1 MDKYKDF
8 FKNKRILITGGTG
21 SLGNAITPELL
32 KCDIQG
38 LIIFSRDE
46 LKQYNMKQKFKSN
59 KHSRKLHFF
68 IGDIRDKDRLN
79 LALVNVDIVIHAA
92 ALKRVDSIEYNPME
106 AIKTNIIGTQNLIES
121 SILNKVKL
129 FMSISTDKAV
139 NPFNLYGGTK
149 FCLEKLTISSNNFS
163 GNTTKF
169 SVSRYGNVLGSRG
182 SVVEIFD
189 NLRKNNKTITI
200 TDSDMTRF
208 TIDMPDAVEF
218 ILDNIVNMVGG
229 EIFVPK
235 LPSYNIKTLAKYF
248 TNDEPKIIGL
258 RPGEKLHEEMIGK
271 YESFFTKVLNNK
283 YVILG
288 DNMIYR
294 ENLSIYDEYDYYEK
308 MKSYNSF
315 ENEYISQA
323 DLFKKID
330 LLLNK

>member
-1 MDKYKDF
+1 
-8 FKNKRILITGGTG
+8 
-21 SLGNAITPELL
+21 
-32 KCDIQG
+32 
-38 LIIFSRDE
+38 
-46 LKQYNMKQKFKSN
+46 MKQKFKNNEQSN
-59 KHSRKLHFF
+59 KLHFF
-68 IGDIRDKDRLN
+68 IGDIRDRERLN

-92 ALKRVDSIEYNPME
+92 ALKRVDSIEYNPIE

-121 SILNKVKL
+121 SILNKVKY

-149 FCLEKLTISSNNFS
+149 FCLEKITISSNNFS

-182 SVVEIFD
+182 SVIEIFD
-189 NLRKNNKTITI
+189 KLKKDNKTITI
-200 TDSDMTRF
+200 TDGNMTRF
-208 TIDMPDAVEF
+208 TIDMSDAVKF
-218 ILDNIVNMVGG
+218 ILDNIVTMVGG

-235 LPSYNIKTLAKYF
+235 LPSYNINTLAKYF
-248 TNDEPKIIGL
+248 TNEEPKIIGL

-271 YESFFTKVLNNK
+271 YESFFTKILDDK

-288 DNMIYR
+288 DNMLYK
-294 ENLSIYDEYDYYEK
+294 ENLSVYDKYDDYEK

-330 LLLNK
+330 FLLKK

>member
-1 MDKYKDF
+1 MSKYKDF

-46 LKQYNMKQKFKSN
+46 LKQYNMKQKFKNIDISN
-59 KHSRKLHFF
+59 KLHFF
-68 IGDIRDKDRLN
+68 IGDIRDRDRLN

-92 ALKRVDSIEYNPME
+92 ALKRVDSIEYNPIE

-121 SILNKVKL
+121 SILNKVKY

-149 FCLEKLTISSNNFS
+149 FCLEKITISSNNFS

-182 SVVEIFD
+182 SVIEIFD
-189 NLRKNNKTITI
+189 KLKKDNKTITI
-200 TDSDMTRF
+200 TDGNMTRF
-208 TIDMPDAVEF
+208 TIDMSDAVKF
-218 ILDNIVNMVGG
+218 ILDNIVTMVGG

-235 LPSYNIKTLAKYF
+235 LPSYNINTLAKYF
-248 TNDEPKIIGL
+248 TNEEPKIIGL

-271 YESFFTKVLNNK
+271 YESFFTKILDNK

-288 DNMIYR
+288 DNMLYK
-294 ENLSIYDEYDYYEK
+294 ENLSVYDKYDDYEK

-315 ENEYISQA
+315 ENEYISQE

-330 LLLNK
+330 LLLKK

>member
-1 MDKYKDF
+1 MSKYKDF

-46 LKQYNMKQKFKSN
+46 LKQYNMKQKFKNNEQSN
-59 KHSRKLHFF
+59 KLHFF
-68 IGDIRDKDRLN
+68 IGDIRDRERLN

-92 ALKRVDSIEYNPME
+92 ALKRVDSIEYNPIE

-121 SILNKVKL
+121 SILNKVKY

-149 FCLEKLTISSNNFS
+149 FCLEKITISSNNFS

-182 SVVEIFD
+182 SVIEIFD
-189 NLRKNNKTITI
+189 KLKKDNKTITI
-200 TDSDMTRF
+200 TDGNMTRF
-208 TIDMPDAVEF
+208 TIDMSDAVKF
-218 ILDNIVNMVGG
+218 ILDNIVTMVGG

-235 LPSYNIKTLAKYF
+235 LPSYNINTLAKYF
-248 TNDEPKIIGL
+248 TNEEPKIIGL

-271 YESFFTKVLNNK
+271 YESFFTKILDDK

-288 DNMIYR
+288 DNMLYK
-294 ENLSIYDEYDYYEK
+294 ENLSVYDKYDDYEK

-330 LLLNK
+330 FLLKK